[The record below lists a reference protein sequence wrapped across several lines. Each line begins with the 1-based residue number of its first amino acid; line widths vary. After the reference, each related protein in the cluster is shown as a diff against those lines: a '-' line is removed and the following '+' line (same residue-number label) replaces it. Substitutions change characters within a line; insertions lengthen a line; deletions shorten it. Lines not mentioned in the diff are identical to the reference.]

1 MFALFYRNLVRPKT
15 ALSDL
20 TGAAQL
26 FVRWFCLPGRRAE
39 KQSLKLLESI
49 PLTAQASIALV
60 RFERQTLVLGVTPQ
74 SVTVLT
80 KGAVSEGTEESQH
93 KD

>member
-26 FVRWFCLPGRRAE
+26 FVRWFCLPGRRAG
-39 KQSLKLLESI
+39 KQILIKCALEIQRRQRDRAPAALLE
-49 PLTAQASIALV
+49 
-60 RFERQTLVLGVTPQ
+60 F
-74 SVTVLT
+74 
-80 KGAVSEGTEESQH
+80 
-93 KD
+93 